1 MTSRISF
8 LNGQFIEHDKAFVH
22 IEDRGFQ
29 FADGV
34 YEVILFQ
41 QGKPIDGVPHM
52 QRLFRS
58 LGEVKI
64 KHNFSQEKL
73 MQIAQELL
81 AKNNLSDASLYL
93 QITRGAAN
101 RVPYFPIASI
111 EPTIVMTV
119 SPAKKLSVEEF
130 EAGLSLMTHE
140 DIRWQRCDIKTV
152 GLLASTLINQ
162 KAKDSGFNDAVF
174 VRNGVVTEGTFSNLF
189 LIDAAGS
196 LVTKD
201 VDNFILCGITRNRI
215 LDLAQKNGIKVV
227 EKSFGVDE
235 LMQAREV
242 FLSSSTLMIRPV
254 TKIDGKPVGEGVVGN
269 ITRQISELYKEF
281 LLGAQS

>member
-41 QGKPIDGVPHM
+41 QGKFIDGVPHM

-58 LGEVKI
+58 LTEVKI
-64 KHNFSQEKL
+64 KHNFSQEQLIKIALEL
-73 MQIAQELL
+73 M
-81 AKNNLSDASLYL
+81 AKNNLVDASLYL

-101 RVPYFPIASI
+101 RVPHCPQGL

-119 SPAKKLSVEEF
+119 SPAKKVSPEEF

-140 DIRWQRCDIKTV
+140 DIRWHRCDIKTV
-152 GLLASTLINQ
+152 GLLASSLINQ
-162 KAKDSGFNDAVF
+162 KAKDLGFNDAVF

-189 LIDAAGS
+189 LIDQAGN

-201 VDNFILCGITRNRI
+201 VGNFILCGITRNRI
-215 LDLAQKNGIKVV
+215 LDLAQKSGIKVI

-235 LMQAREV
+235 LLQAKEV
-242 FLSSSTLMIRPV
+242 FLSSSTLLIRPV
-254 TKIDGKPVGEGVVGN
+254 TKIDSKPIGDGKAGN
-269 ITRQISELYKEF
+269 VTRKISELYKEF
-281 LLGAQS
+281 LAANS